1 MTGGGSGLGL
11 TQGEALAQAGATVYA
26 LDVYGSPPEQFA
38 RTEARQPNMHYRTTD
53 VRSPTMLAHTMR
65 DIAQR
70 HGRLDGL
77 IAGAGVL
84 AEHAALD
91 HSRDDFT
98 RILDVNVTGAFL
110 SAQAAAREMVRCRSP
125 GSIVLVASMSG
136 LIANRVFSPPFLS
149 LPVPPFFLIIQLFC
163 CRGGSKGTERGD
175 GKGVHMVA
183 YNASKGAVHQMARS
197 LAAEWGV
204 AHGIRVNTLSPGY
217 ILTDMVRGMLARHP
231 GRRDQ
236 WGSENM
242 IGRISR
248 PKEYRSVFLFSLFAC
263 AWWM

>member
-1 MTGGGSGLGL
+1 
-11 TQGEALAQAGATVYA
+11 
-26 LDVYGSPPEQFA
+26 
-38 RTEARQPNMHYRTTD
+38 
-53 VRSPTMLAHTMR
+53 
-65 DIAQR
+65 
-70 HGRLDGL
+70 
-77 IAGAGVL
+77 
-84 AEHAALD
+84 
-91 HSRDDFT
+91 
-98 RILDVNVTGAFL
+98 
-110 SAQAAAREMVRCRSP
+110 
-125 GSIVLVASMSG
+125 
-136 LIANRVFSPPFLS
+136 
-149 LPVPPFFLIIQLFC
+149 
-163 CRGGSKGTERGD
+163 
-175 GKGVHMVA
+175 MVA